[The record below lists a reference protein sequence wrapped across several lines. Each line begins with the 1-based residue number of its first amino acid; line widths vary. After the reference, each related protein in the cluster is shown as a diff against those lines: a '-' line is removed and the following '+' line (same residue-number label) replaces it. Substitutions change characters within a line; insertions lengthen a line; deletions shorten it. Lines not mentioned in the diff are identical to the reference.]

1 MYPAGAASSR
11 KMATRWPTTL
21 AVAVLWVNVVHVVLA
36 QTSKV
41 RLSPTA
47 GGTAATERERR
58 WRAALTSAG

>member
-1 MYPAGAASSR
+1 
-11 KMATRWPTTL
+11 MATRWPTTL
-21 AVAVLWVNVVHVVLA
+21 AVAVLWVNVVQVVLA